1 MSQFIMRRLLYSVAV
16 VVGVSIFVFIIT
28 HMLGDPA
35 RMMLPLE
42 STDEEVEAFRD
53 AMGFN
58 DPLLVQFWHF
68 ATNAA
73 RGDFGDSL
81 WQREP
86 ALSLVM
92 ERLPKTLQLVV
103 ISTALALILSIPL
116 GVLAA
121 LKPRSPLDRV
131 CTIGSLCGVS
141 VPDFWLGLILI
152 LLFAVQL
159 HLFYTS
165 GSGTWRHLILP
176 SLTLAARPIGQI
188 TLITRSAM
196 IDELNQQYMITAR
209 AKGLRE
215 RVIVVNHALRNA
227 LIPIITLSAWQIARL
242 VAGLTV
248 AVETVFAWPGVG
260 LLAIQAIQRRDLPLI
275 QADVFVVA
283 LVVTLLNLVLDILY
297 AVFDPRIRYN

>member
-1 MSQFIMRRLLYSVAV
+1 MTQYILRRLLYSLAV
-16 VVGVSIFVFIIT
+16 VVGVSLFVFVIT

-42 STDEEVEAFRD
+42 ATDEEVEAFRE

-58 DPLLVQFWHF
+58 DPLYIQFWRF
-68 ATNAA
+68 VKDVA
-73 RGDFGDSL
+73 RGDFGESL

-86 ALSLVM
+86 ALPLVL
-92 ERLPKTLQLVV
+92 ERLPNTMLLVALSITL
-103 ISTALALILSIPL
+103 ALAVSIPL

-121 LKPRSPLDRV
+121 LKPRSLLDRV

-141 VPDFWLGLILI
+141 LPDFWLGLILI
-152 LLFAVQL
+152 IVFAVRYRF
-159 HLFYTS
+159 FYTS
-165 GSGTWRHLILP
+165 GYGTWKHVVLP
-176 SLTLAARPIGQI
+176 CLTLAARPIGRI
-188 TLITRSAM
+188 TLIARSSM
-196 IDELNQQYMITAR
+196 IDELSQQYMVTAR

-215 RVIVVNHALRNA
+215 SAVIVRHALRNA
-227 LIPIITLSAWQIARL
+227 LIPIITLGGWQLARL
-242 VAGLTV
+242 IAGLTV

-283 LVVTLLNLVLDILY
+283 LLVALLNLFLDILY
-297 AVFDPRIRYN
+297 AICDPRIRYT

>member
-1 MSQFIMRRLLYSVAV
+1 MTRFIVRRLIYSVAV
-16 VVGVSIFVFIIT
+16 VVGVSVFVFIIT

-42 STDEEVEAFRD
+42 STDEEVEAFRE

-58 DPLLVQFWHF
+58 DPLYVQFWRF
-68 ATNAA
+68 ASNAA

-86 ALSLVM
+86 ALDLVL
-92 ERLPKTLQLVV
+92 ERLPKTMQLVV
-103 ISTALALILSIPL
+103 LSTAAALALSIPL

-121 LKPRSPLDRV
+121 LRPRSPLDRV
-131 CTIGSLCGVS
+131 CTVGSLVGVS
-141 VPDFWLGLILI
+141 IPDFWLGLILI
-152 LLFAVQL
+152 LVFAVQF

-165 GSGTWRHLILP
+165 GTGSWRHLVLP
-176 SLTLAARPIGQI
+176 TLTLAARPLGRI

-196 IDELNQQYMITAR
+196 IDEFSQQYMVTAR

-215 RVIVVNHALRNA
+215 RVVVIDHALRNA

-275 QADVFVVA
+275 MADVFVVA
-283 LVVTLLNLVLDILY
+283 LVVTLLNLLLDILY
-297 AVFDPRIRYN
+297 AIFDPRIRYS

>member
-42 STDEEVEAFRD
+42 STDEEVEAFRES
-53 AMGFN
+53 MGFN
-58 DPLLVQFWHF
+58 DPLLVQFWRF

-73 RGDFGDSL
+73 QGDFGDSL

-86 ALSLVM
+86 ALSLVI
-92 ERLPKTLQLVV
+92 ERLPKTMQLVV
-103 ISTALALILSIPL
+103 ISTALALMLSIPL

-121 LKPRSPLDRV
+121 IRPRSPLDRV

-141 VPDFWLGLILI
+141 VPDFWLGLIFI
-152 LLFAVQL
+152 LVFAVQL
-159 HLFYTS
+159 GLFYTS
-165 GSGTWRHLILP
+165 GSGTWQHLVLP
-176 SLTLAARPIGQI
+176 SLTLAARPLGQI

-196 IDELNQQYMITAR
+196 IDELNQQYMVTAR
-209 AKGLRE
+209 AKGLKE
-215 RVIVVNHALRNA
+215 RVVVVNHALRNA
-227 LIPIITLSAWQIARL
+227 FIPIITLSAWQIARL

-275 QADVFVVA
+275 QADVFIVA
-283 LVVTLLNLVLDILY
+283 LLVTLLNLILDILY
-297 AVFDPRIRYN
+297 AICDPRIRYT

>member
-1 MSQFIMRRLLYSVAV
+1 MGPFILRRIVYSVAV
-16 VVGVSIFVFIIT
+16 VAGVSVFVFLIT

-42 STDEEVEAFRD
+42 SSDAEVEAFRQS
-53 AMGFN
+53 MGFN
-58 DPLLVQFWHF
+58 DPIYVQFWRF
-68 ATNAA
+68 ATNAV

-86 ALSLVM
+86 AMGLVM
-92 ERLPKTLQLVV
+92 ERLPKTLQLVA
-103 ISTALALILSIPL
+103 ISTFLAVIISIPL

-121 LKPRSPLDRV
+121 LKPRSALDRV
-131 CTIGSLCGVS
+131 CTVSSLVGVS
-141 VPDFWLGLILI
+141 LPDFWLGLILI
-152 LLFAVQL
+152 LVFAVQF

-165 GSGTWRHLILP
+165 GYGTWKHLVLP

-196 IDELNQQYMITAR
+196 IDELSQQYMVTAR
-209 AKGLRE
+209 SKGLAE
-215 RVIVVNHALRNA
+215 RVVVMRHALRNA
-227 LIPIITLSAWQIARL
+227 LIPIVTLSAWQIARL
-242 VAGLTV
+242 ISGLTV

-283 LVVTLLNLVLDILY
+283 VVVTLVNLVLDVLY
-297 AVFDPRIRYN
+297 GLFDPRIRYD

>member
-1 MSQFIMRRLLYSVAV
+1 VSRFILRRLLYSVAV
-16 VVGVSIFVFIIT
+16 VVGVSVFVFIIT

-42 STDEEVEAFRD
+42 STEEEVEAFRE

-58 DPLLVQFWHF
+58 DPLYVQFWSF
-68 ATNAA
+68 ATNAV
-73 RGDFGDSL
+73 RGDFGDSI

-103 ISTALALILSIPL
+103 ISTTVALLLALPL

-121 LKPRSPLDRV
+121 LKPRSALDRV
-131 CTIGSLCGVS
+131 CTVGSLVGVS
-141 VPDFWLGLILI
+141 IPDFWLGLILI
-152 LLFAVQL
+152 LVFAVQFR
-159 HLFYTS
+159 LFYTS
-165 GSGTWRHLILP
+165 GSGSWRHIVLP
-176 SLTLAARPIGQI
+176 ALTLAARPLGQI

-196 IDELNQQYMITAR
+196 IDELSQQYMVTAR
-209 AKGLRE
+209 AKGIHE
-215 RVIVVNHALRNA
+215 RVVVVNHALRNA

-242 VAGLTV
+242 LAGLTV

-275 QADVFVVA
+275 MADVFVVA
-283 LVVTLLNLVLDILY
+283 LAVTLLNLLLDILY
-297 AVFDPRIRYN
+297 AAVDPRIRYS

>member
-1 MSQFIMRRLLYSVAV
+1 MSQFILRRLLYSVAV
-16 VVGVSIFVFIIT
+16 VVGVSVFVFIIT

-42 STDEEVEAFRD
+42 STEEEVEAFRE

-58 DPLLVQFWHF
+58 DPLPVQFWRF
-68 ATNAA
+68 ASNAA

-86 ALSLVM
+86 ALGLVL

-103 ISTALALILSIPL
+103 ISTALALVLSIPL

-121 LKPRSPLDRV
+121 LKPRSILDRV
-131 CTIGSLCGVS
+131 CTVGSLTGVS
-141 VPDFWLGLILI
+141 IPDFWLGLILI
-152 LLFAVQL
+152 LVFAVQL
-159 HLFYTS
+159 HLFFTS
-165 GSGTWRHLILP
+165 GSGSWRHLVLP

-196 IDELNQQYMITAR
+196 IDELNQQYMVTAR
-209 AKGLRE
+209 AKGLQE
-215 RVIVVNHALRNA
+215 RTLVVNHALRNA
-227 LIPIITLSAWQIARL
+227 FIPIITLSAWQIARL

-283 LVVTLLNLVLDILY
+283 LLVTLINLVLDILY
-297 AVFDPRIRYN
+297 AVCDPRIRYT

>member
-1 MSQFIMRRLLYSVAV
+1 MGQFIVRRLLYSVAV
-16 VVGVSIFVFIIT
+16 VIGVSVFVFIIT

-42 STDEEVEAFRD
+42 STDEEVEAFRE

-58 DPLLVQFWHF
+58 DPLPVQFWHF

-86 ALSLVM
+86 ALPLVM

-103 ISTALALILSIPL
+103 ISTALALMLSIPL

-121 LKPRSPLDRV
+121 LRPRSPLDRI

-141 VPDFWLGLILI
+141 LPDFWLGLIFI
-152 LLFAVQL
+152 LVFAVQL
-159 HLFYTS
+159 GLFYTS
-165 GSGTWRHLILP
+165 GSGTWQHLVLP
-176 SLTLAARPIGQI
+176 SLTLAARPLGQI

-196 IDELNQQYMITAR
+196 IDELNQQYMVTAR
-209 AKGLRE
+209 AKGLKE
-215 RVIVVNHALRNA
+215 WAVVVNHALRNA
-227 LIPIITLSAWQIARL
+227 FIPIITLSAWQIARL

-283 LVVTLLNLVLDILY
+283 LAVTLLNLVLDILY
-297 AVFDPRIRYN
+297 AVCDPRIRYT

>member
-1 MSQFIMRRLLYSVAV
+1 VSQFILRRLLYSVAV
-16 VVGVSIFVFIIT
+16 VVGVSVFVFVIT

-58 DPLLVQFWHF
+58 DPLLVQFWRF

-73 RGDFGDSL
+73 QGDFGDSL

-86 ALSLVM
+86 ALALVL

-103 ISTALALILSIPL
+103 ISTTLALVLSIPL

-121 LKPRSPLDRV
+121 LKPRSILDRL
-131 CTIGSLCGVS
+131 CTVGSLTGVS
-141 VPDFWLGLILI
+141 IPDFWLGLILI
-152 LLFAVQL
+152 LVFAVQF

-165 GSGTWRHLILP
+165 GSGTWRHLVLP

-196 IDELNQQYMITAR
+196 IDELSQQYMITAR

-215 RVIVVNHALRNA
+215 RVVVVNHALRNA
-227 LIPIITLSAWQIARL
+227 FIPIITLSAWQIARL

-283 LVVTLLNLVLDILY
+283 LLVTLLNLILDILY
-297 AVFDPRIRYN
+297 AACDPRIRYN

>member
-1 MSQFIMRRLLYSVAV
+1 MAQFIFRRLLYSIAV

-42 STDEEVEAFRD
+42 STDEEVETFRE

-58 DPLLVQFWHF
+58 DPIHVQFWRF
-68 ATNAA
+68 AKNAA
-73 RGDFGDSL
+73 KGDFGDSL

-86 ALSLVM
+86 ALPLVL
-92 ERLPKTLQLVV
+92 ERLPNTMLLVV
-103 ISTALALILSIPL
+103 ISTTLALLVSIPM

-121 LKPRSPLDRV
+121 LKPRSLLDRV

-141 VPDFWLGLILI
+141 LPDFWLGLILI
-152 LLFAVQL
+152 IIFAVQYR
-159 HLFYTS
+159 LFYTS
-165 GSGTWRHLILP
+165 GYGTWRHVVLP

-188 TLITRSAM
+188 TLIARSSM
-196 IDELNQQYMITAR
+196 IDELSQQYMTTAR

-215 RVIVVNHALRNA
+215 SVIVIQHALRNA
-227 LIPIITLSAWQIARL
+227 MIPIITLSGWQIARL
-242 VAGLTV
+242 IAGLTV

-275 QADVFVVA
+275 QADVFIVA
-283 LVVTLLNLVLDILY
+283 LAVALLNLLLDILY
-297 AVFDPRIRYN
+297 AVFDPRIRYT

>member
-1 MSQFIMRRLLYSVAV
+1 MIQFILRRLLYSIAV

-42 STDEEVEAFRD
+42 STDAEVEAFRE

-58 DPLLVQFWHF
+58 DPFHVQFWRF
-68 ATNAA
+68 AKNAA

-86 ALSLVM
+86 ALPLVLD
-92 ERLPKTLQLVV
+92 RLPNTMLLVV
-103 ISTALALILSIPL
+103 ISTTLALLVSVPL

-121 LKPRSPLDRV
+121 LKPRSLLDRV
-131 CTIGSLCGVS
+131 CTVGSLCGVS
-141 VPDFWLGLILI
+141 LPDFWLGVILILI
-152 LLFAVQL
+152 FAVQYR
-159 HLFYTS
+159 LFYTS
-165 GSGTWRHLILP
+165 GYGTWRHAVLP
-176 SLTLAARPIGQI
+176 CLTLAARPIGQI
-188 TLITRSAM
+188 TLIARSSM
-196 IDELNQQYMITAR
+196 IDELSQQYMMTAR

-215 RVIVVNHALRNA
+215 SVVIVHHALRNA
-227 LIPIITLSAWQIARL
+227 LIPIITLSGWQIARL
-242 VAGLTV
+242 IAGLTV

-283 LVVTLLNLVLDILY
+283 LLVALLNLFLDILY
-297 AVFDPRIRYN
+297 AAFDPRIRYT

>member
-28 HMLGDPA
+28 HLLGDPA

-42 STDEEVEAFRD
+42 STDEEVAAFRE

-58 DPLLVQFWHF
+58 DPILVQFWRF
-68 ATNAA
+68 ATNAVK
-73 RGDFGDSL
+73 GDFGDSL

-86 ALSLVM
+86 ALPLVM

-103 ISTALALILSIPL
+103 ISTALALVLSIPL

-121 LKPRSPLDRV
+121 LKPRSLLDRV
-131 CTIGSLCGVS
+131 CTVGSLTGVS
-141 VPDFWLGLILI
+141 IPDFWLGLIFI
-152 LLFAVQL
+152 LVFAVGL

-165 GSGTWRHLILP
+165 GSGTWRHLVLP

-196 IDELNQQYMITAR
+196 IDELNQQYMVTAR
-209 AKGLRE
+209 AKGLQE

-227 LIPIITLSAWQIARL
+227 FIPIITLSAWQIARL

-248 AVETVFAWPGVG
+248 AVETVFAWPGIG

-297 AVFDPRIRYN
+297 AVCDPRIRYT

>member
-42 STDEEVEAFRD
+42 ATDQEVQAFRE

-58 DPLLVQFWHF
+58 DPLPVQFWHF
-68 ATNAA
+68 ATNAMH
-73 RGDFGDSL
+73 GDFGDSL

-86 ALSLVM
+86 ALPLVM

-103 ISTALALILSIPL
+103 ISTTLALLLSIPL

-121 LKPRSPLDRV
+121 LKPRSLLDRA
-131 CTIGSLCGVS
+131 CTVGSLTGVS
-141 VPDFWLGLILI
+141 IPDFWLGLILI
-152 LLFAVQL
+152 LVFAVQL

-165 GSGTWRHLILP
+165 GSGDWRHLVLP

-196 IDELNQQYMITAR
+196 IDELSQQYMVTAR

-215 RVIVVNHALRNA
+215 RAIVVNHALRNA
-227 LIPIITLSAWQIARL
+227 FIPIITLSAWQIARL

-275 QADVFVVA
+275 QADVFIVA
-283 LVVTLLNLVLDILY
+283 LVVTLLNLILDILY
-297 AVFDPRIRYN
+297 AVCDPRIRYA

>member
-1 MSQFIMRRLLYSVAV
+1 MSQFILRRLLYSVAV
-16 VVGVSIFVFIIT
+16 VVGVSVFVFIIT

-42 STDEEVEAFRD
+42 STDEEVEAFRE

-58 DPLLVQFWHF
+58 DPLPVQFWRF
-68 ATNAA
+68 ASNAA

-86 ALSLVM
+86 ALQLVL

-103 ISTALALILSIPL
+103 ISTALALALSIPL

-121 LKPRSPLDRV
+121 LKPRSILDRV
-131 CTIGSLCGVS
+131 CTVGSLTGVS
-141 VPDFWLGLILI
+141 IPDFWLGLILI
-152 LLFAVQL
+152 LVFAVQL
-159 HLFYTS
+159 RLFFTS
-165 GSGTWRHLILP
+165 GSGTWQHLVLP

-209 AKGLRE
+209 AKGLQE
-215 RVIVVNHALRNA
+215 RMIVVNHALRNA
-227 LIPIITLSAWQIARL
+227 FIPIITLSAWQIARL

-283 LVVTLLNLVLDILY
+283 LLVTLLNLILDILY
-297 AVFDPRIRYN
+297 AVCDPRIRYT

>member
-16 VVGVSIFVFIIT
+16 VVGVSVFVFVIT

-42 STDEEVEAFRD
+42 SNDEEVQAFRE

-58 DPLLVQFWHF
+58 DPLLVQFWRF
-68 ATNAA
+68 ATHAA
-73 RGDFGDSL
+73 QGDFGDSL

-103 ISTALALILSIPL
+103 ISTSLALVLSIPL

-121 LKPRSPLDRV
+121 LKPRSILDRA
-131 CTIGSLCGVS
+131 CTVGALTGVS
-141 VPDFWLGLILI
+141 IPDFWLGLIFI
-152 LLFAVQL
+152 LVFAVQL

-196 IDELNQQYMITAR
+196 IDELSQQYMVTAR
-209 AKGLRE
+209 AKGLQE

-227 LIPIITLSAWQIARL
+227 FIPIITLSAWQIARL

-297 AVFDPRIRYN
+297 AVCDPRIRYA

>member
-1 MSQFIMRRLLYSVAV
+1 MSQFIFRRLLYSLAV
-16 VVGVSIFVFIIT
+16 VVGVSVFVFIIT

-42 STDEEVEAFRD
+42 STDEEVEAFRE

-58 DPLLVQFWHF
+58 DPIYVQFWNF
-68 ATNAA
+68 ATNAV

-86 ALSLVM
+86 ALDLVL
-92 ERLPKTLQLVV
+92 ERLPKTLLVV
-103 ISTALALILSIPL
+103 ISTTLALMLALPL

-121 LKPRSPLDRV
+121 LKPRSLLDRV
-131 CTIGSLCGVS
+131 CTVGSLVGVS
-141 VPDFWLGLILI
+141 IPDFWLGLILI
-152 LLFAVQL
+152 LIFAVQF

-165 GSGTWRHLILP
+165 GSGSWRHVVLP
-176 SLTLAARPIGQI
+176 AVTLAARPLGQI

-196 IDELNQQYMITAR
+196 IDELSQQYMVTAR

-215 RVIVVNHALRNA
+215 RVIVVDHALRNA
-227 LIPIITLSAWQIARL
+227 LIPIITLSAWQVARL
-242 VAGLTV
+242 LAGLTV

-275 QADVFVVA
+275 MADVFIVA
-283 LVVTLLNLVLDILY
+283 LAVTLLNLFLDILY
-297 AVFDPRIRYN
+297 AAVDPRIRYA